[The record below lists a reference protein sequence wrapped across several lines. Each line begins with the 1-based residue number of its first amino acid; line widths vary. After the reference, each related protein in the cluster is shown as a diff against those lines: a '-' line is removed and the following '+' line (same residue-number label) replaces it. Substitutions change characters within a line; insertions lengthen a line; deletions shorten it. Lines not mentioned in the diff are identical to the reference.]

1 MSSKSKVIV
10 LRRLLVGEEDLLL
23 KVYGWGGVMNLFVRE
38 GALAQSRYAGIFE
51 PFNVVELT
59 YRQSGEI
66 IIPIDISKVSFLS
79 YLALESYERYLW
91 MCSLAGFFIKW
102 VRYYDKQLFE
112 VFLNYLSI
120 RIKNVSIFFLRFK
133 LDILKAM
140 GLYKEMIF
148 EEDIRSVVRTLSEG
162 RKLLLERMKLDKE
175 IISKIEKIID
185 AHLEMS
191 L

>member
-91 MCSLAGFFIKW
+91 MCSLTGFFIKW

>member
-38 GALAQSRYAGIFE
+38 GALAQSKYASIFE
-51 PFNVVELT
+51 PFNVIELT

-66 IIPIDISKVSFLS
+66 IVPLDVSEVSFLS

-91 MCSLAGFFIKW
+91 MCSLTGFFIKW

-120 RIKNVSIFFLRFK
+120 KVKNVSIFFLRFK

-140 GLYKEMIF
+140 GLYKEMLF

-162 RKLLLERMKLDKE
+162 GKLLLERMKLDKE

-185 AHLEMS
+185 AHLELS